1 MGETF
6 AREAPRATLLSF
18 TTAEDGVME
27 ETKYS
32 VGRRIHDL
40 FGFDVSELS
49 LMEGDTQVVAML
61 GRGYRVFTAVSFV
74 VRGLG
79 WWTDFSELD
88 RAPEFDEG
96 E

>member
-1 MGETF
+1 MDETL
-6 AREAPRATLLSF
+6 RRKAPRVALLVF
-18 TTAEDGVME
+18 DTAEDGVME
-27 ETKYS
+27 ETKCS
-32 VGRRIHDL
+32 VARRIHDL
-40 FGFDVSELS
+40 LGFGMSDVG

-79 WWTDFSELD
+79 WRTDFRELY

>member
-1 MGETF
+1 MDETF
-6 AREAPRATLLSF
+6 AMKTPSEALFSF
-18 TTAEDGVME
+18 STAEDGVME
-27 ETKYS
+27 ETHFS
-32 VGRRIHDL
+32 VARRIHDL
-40 FGFDVSELS
+40 FGFDMSQVS

-61 GRGYRVFTAVSFV
+61 GRGHRVFTAVAFV

-79 WWTDFSELD
+79 WWTDFRELD

>member
-1 MGETF
+1 MDETF
-6 AREAPRATLLSF
+6 AREAPRERLLGFSA
-18 TTAEDGVME
+18 AEDGVME

-32 VGRRIHDL
+32 VARRIHDL
-40 FGFDVSELS
+40 FGFDASEVS
-49 LMEGDTQVVAML
+49 LMEGDGLEVAML
-61 GRGYRVFTAVSFV
+61 CRGYRVFTAVSFV

-79 WWTDFSELD
+79 WWTDFRELD